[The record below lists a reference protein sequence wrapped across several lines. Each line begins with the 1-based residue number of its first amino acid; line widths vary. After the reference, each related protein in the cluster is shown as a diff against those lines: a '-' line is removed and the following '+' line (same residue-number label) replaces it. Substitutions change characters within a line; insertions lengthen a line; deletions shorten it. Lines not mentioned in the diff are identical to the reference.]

1 MPQPTSSRRIPTDAP
16 PAGSDARATAIS
28 RCAAS
33 GDGTLLAVADDK
45 GGVCLY
51 NYPCCAPRAPCARA
65 AGHSSHVTNVR
76 WLLGDERCV
85 STGGHDRAIFQW
97 ECVRN
102 EQAPPPLRLR

>member
-1 MPQPTSSRRIPTDAP
+1 MS
-16 PAGSDARATAIS
+16 
-28 RCAAS
+28 
-33 GDGTLLAVADDK
+33 
-45 GGVCLY
+45 
-51 NYPCCAPRAPCARA
+51 RAPCARA

-102 EQAPPPLRLR
+102 EQAPPLLRLR